1 MLISEIHFTKK
12 GYIKI
17 PKYTIYDT
25 QYPDGTAYG
34 GTAITIRNGIKH
46 HLHGHYNLEHL
57 QITSV
62 SIEDWIGPRTI
73 AAVYCLPKHAVK
85 AEQFQR

>member
-1 MLISEIHFTKK
+1 M
-12 GYIKI
+12 
-17 PKYTIYDT
+17 
-25 QYPDGTAYG
+25 
-34 GTAITIRNGIKH
+34 IRNGIKH

-62 SIEDWIGPRTI
+62 IIEDWIGPRTI